1 MTVSKTEIVN
11 KTLTRIGIK
20 TFDNTID
27 AAVSE
32 QVKSSLD
39 DVYYLLYNR
48 DIISWDLDSIPDEAV
63 GSIVAELAWHVRDDF
78 SIPTDRKAS
87 LQADKL
93 QARADL
99 QSLEEVP
106 DNGEPTNF
114 DAY

>member
-1 MTVSKTEIVN
+1 MTISTTEIVN
-11 KTLTRIGIK
+11 KTLTRIGVK

-32 QVKSSLD
+32 QVKSSLQ
-39 DVYYLLYNR
+39 DVYNLLYAR
-48 DIISWDLDSIPDEAV
+48 EIISWDLDSIPDEAV
-63 GSIVAELAWHVRDDF
+63 GSMVAELAWHVRDDF

-106 DNGEPTNF
+106 DNGQPAQF